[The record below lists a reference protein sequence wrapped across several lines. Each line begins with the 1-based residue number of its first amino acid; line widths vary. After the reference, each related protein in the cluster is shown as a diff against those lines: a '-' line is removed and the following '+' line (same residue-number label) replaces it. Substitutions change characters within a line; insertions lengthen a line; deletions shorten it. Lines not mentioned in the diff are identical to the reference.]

1 MEQEENNTI
10 SFLDVQVTRKADGTL
25 AHIVHGKPTHTDRY
39 LHSSSFHH
47 PHFKSAVHNTLVC
60 RAFSTCN
67 QHSLKHDHI
76 KTSLH
81 LNGYK
86 HFNFNQTQAK
96 PSLPPEE
103 RPQFKSTITLPY
115 ISHAS
120 HKLQRIFCQAQVKI
134 FHTAPNK
141 IQASLQTH
149 KDKQDTQDKAG
160 VYRIPCEIPL
170 LSSFLYLFGEAG
182 SGPRTGPVFWR

>member
-1 MEQEENNTI
+1 M
-10 SFLDVQVTRKADGTL
+10 SPL
-25 AHIVHGKPTHTDRY
+25 PTQYTTSLHTQTGIYTALRSIIHA
-39 LHSSSFHH
+39 LSRLSTTHW
-47 PHFKSAVHNTLVC
+47 SAVLSAPVTNTARHEL
-60 RAFSTCN
+60 
-67 QHSLKHDHI
+67 HHI
-76 KTSLH
+76 KTSVQ

-86 HFNFNQTQAK
+86 HFNFNQPK

-115 ISHAS
+115 ISHTS
-120 HKLQRIFCQAQVKI
+120 HKLQHIFSQAQIKI

-160 VYRIPCEIPL
+160 VYRIPCKKYTLERQGAT
-170 LSSFLYLFGEAG
+170 YLQESRNTKHTAD
-182 SGPRTGPVFWR
+182 